1 LNLPDQ
7 FQVFEP
13 ERKSGVIL
21 HGVVLTILLLAGIGI
36 YWFASTRAQ
45 GSFYVLLMMILV
57 VIFIAL
63 PVFGYRV
70 YALLNARYLLER
82 DGLRLRWGL
91 RLEDIPVNTVE
102 WVRLGNE
109 SGFHVTLPPFIWNGA
124 ILGHKEISNLGMVEF
139 IASSAEKFVLIATHQ
154 KIYAISPQD
163 PKAFVA
169 SFQRILELGSLSPIP
184 SRSSRPA
191 AFLRQVWQNRSAKMI
206 LIMSTALTITVW
218 VLTGFMV
225 ANYSQLSLSF
235 NPDGT
240 PLNLVPSE
248 QILLL
253 PVLAILV
260 YISDVVIGLFFFRKD
275 DARTIAFL
283 LWTGG
288 VITPLLLL
296 ISIIL
301 NSLAAS

>member
-1 LNLPDQ
+1 MSIPDQ

-13 ERKSGVIL
+13 ERKSGVIF
-21 HGVVLTILLLAGIGI
+21 HGIVLFVLLLSGIGI
-36 YWFASTRAQ
+36 YWIASTRAQ
-45 GSFYVLLMMILV
+45 GSLFVLLMMILV
-57 VIFIAL
+57 GIFIAI

-102 WVRLGNE
+102 WVRLANE

-124 ILGHKEISNLGMVEF
+124 ILGHKEITNLGMVEF
-139 IASSAEKFVLIATHQ
+139 IASSPEKFVLIATHQ

-163 PKAFVA
+163 PKTFIA

-184 SRSSRPA
+184 SRSARPA
-191 AFLRQVWQNRSAKMI
+191 AFLRQVWKNRSAKII
-206 LIMSTALTITVW
+206 LMTSSALTFTLWII
-218 VLTGFMV
+218 TGFVV
-225 ANYSQLSLSF
+225 ANQAQLPLGY

-240 PLNLVPSE
+240 PSKLVPSE

-253 PVLAILV
+253 PVLATLV
-260 YISDVVIGLFFFRKD
+260 FITDLVIGLFFFRKE
-275 DARTIAFL
+275 DAKLTAYL
-283 LWTGG
+283 LWLGG

-296 ISIIL
+296 LSVIIH
-301 NSLAAS
+301 SLAA